1 MDELDL
7 MGITCSI
14 LVVIGFALVWG
25 KDKGGKK
32 TGEWIIVIAFILMII
47 LTILRFNRSN

>member
-14 LVVIGFALVWG
+14 LLVIGVALAMG

-32 TGEWIIVIAFILMII
+32 TGEWILGIAIILMII
-47 LTILRFNRSN
+47 MEILRFNRLN